1 MSQHGFA
8 KAVLVS
14 CKPREIK
21 FFTMSVASTR
31 PFASIKSWSDL
42 FNVDP
47 AQSRSMAV
55 QIHEADVEPLFFL
68 RSRVNDVEAS

>member
-8 KAVLVS
+8 KAVLVFLQTKRDKVLHNE
-14 CKPREIK
+14 CGKHAPIC
-21 FFTMSVASTR
+21 
-31 PFASIKSWSDL
+31 KSWSDL
-42 FNVDP
+42 FYVDP

-55 QIHEADVEPLFFL
+55 QIHEADVGPLFFL